1 MITFQPL
8 TREDFPLLARWLAE
22 PLVARWWNHETS
34 PEAVERDFG
43 PSIDGADVTELFLV
57 AFAGRPIGLVQ
68 RYPIAA
74 YPEYV
79 DEFAS
84 ICPLPGVRERPKV
97 GHVCTRAGARPATEG
112 SARVH
117 ASTPSGQPDDPAD
130 LASCSV
136 PEPALSARALCST
149 AGRDLSGV
157 SILRVRWP
165 RRALPELSSVARRV
179 GRRVALVAE
188 LRRWALHRELRAYKD
203 DRSEVV
209 RDHCT
214 LGLAAVL
221 ARFLAEHEAC
231 LTRAAQSTG
240 FRLVTTVP
248 SRELRADESRARL
261 REIVGRRCPGTAG
274 RFTRVLRAAGADGP
288 SHRYTPARYRATVA
302 LEGLDVLLV
311 DDTWTT
317 GASAQAAARALKAA
331 GAHRV
336 ALVVIGR
343 HVNPAWAD
351 HALRIRGLSAFSW
364 SSCARHAGV

>member
-1 MITFQPL
+1 VSTPALLQGNRTAPL
-8 TREDFPLLARWLAE
+8 TWSRVLCLSRPYQRVLCAPPRVGICRVCRSFA
-22 PLVARWWNHETS
+22 S
-34 PEAVERDFG
+34 
-43 PSIDGADVTELFLV
+43 
-57 AFAGRPIGLVQ
+57 AGRGGL
-68 RYPIAA
+68 
-74 YPEYV
+74 
-79 DEFAS
+79 
-84 ICPLPGVRERPKV
+84 CPSCRRLPVELDAVLPL
-97 GHVCTRAGARPATEG
+97 
-112 SARVH
+112 S
-117 ASTPSGQPDDPAD
+117 
-130 LASCSV
+130 LSCGGG
-136 PEPALSARALCST
+136 P
-149 AGRDLSGV
+149 
-157 SILRVRWP
+157 
-165 RRALPELSSVARRV
+165 
-179 GRRVALVAE
+179 
-188 LRRWALHRELRAYKD
+188 LHRELRAYKD

-248 SRELRADESRARL
+248 SREPRADESRARL
-261 REIVGRRCPGTAG
+261 REIVGRRCPATAG

-288 SHRYTPARYRATVA
+288 SHHYTPARYCATVA

-364 SSCARHAGV
+364 SGCARHAGV